1 MKSYALKEFRKNLQ
15 SNGNYSFGGATPL
28 MKAKGGRMSRSSYA
42 RVAARPVSAQVTR
55 NGFVSIAAGSE
66 LERKL
71 GHFPLN
77 ATKGKKKIKNG
88 VPVGDGP
95 SIYDLVT

>member
-1 MKSYALKEFRKNLQ
+1 
-15 SNGNYSFGGATPL
+15 